1 MRKALFACSRLKSLC
16 FEQNEPLRSWFSRT
30 FCERLDSCETAV
42 LPFLTD
48 DYVRTSFLFLSPF
61 PCWAQDTGHRA
72 QGTGYY
78 PCSFGKLFDSLSLS
92 LLVLTNRLLGV

>member
-48 DYVRTSFLFLSPF
+48 DYVRPSPSLAGHKAWAHGIIHVSLGSCSILFLSLP
-61 PCWAQDTGHRA
+61 
-72 QGTGYY
+72 
-78 PCSFGKLFDSLSLS
+78 